1 MTWMQIN
8 FILGRIQDQDPHLIK
23 IDPKHWSLLLLLL
36 LLLLFLIFLILFK
49 FNSRIILKVLSGTDL
64 NELREVFELTP
75 AGSNPIS
82 LIQILI
88 DCFKI

>member
-8 FILGRIQDQDPHLIK
+8 FILGRIQDQDPHQIK
-23 IDPKHWSLLLLLL
+23 IDPKHWS

-75 AGSNPIS
+75 AGSKSIS